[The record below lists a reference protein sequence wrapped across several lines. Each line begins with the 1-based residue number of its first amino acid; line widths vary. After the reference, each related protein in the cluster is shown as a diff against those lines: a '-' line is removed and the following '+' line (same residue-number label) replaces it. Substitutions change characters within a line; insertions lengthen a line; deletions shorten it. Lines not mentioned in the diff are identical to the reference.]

1 MEPTWSYTIKNLI
14 NNTEANKIE
23 DEQRILLAKNQEQ
36 TKRNTINNN
45 NNYLTDNDDDCA
57 STISS
62 SLVLPNTD
70 FSSAKLVKNS
80 FLESSNKNLNQT
92 QNQQETFLK
101 LVDPNSRSNS
111 THQNNRNDLCIKSD
125 SLKYFKSRNNCK
137 KKNRINY
144 IRNYYSA
151 TEGDEEEYYIDDDDE
166 EDAES
171 GVSIALTDNPNYY
184 NNNRNNYDNPNLVSH
199 ASITLRQPLKDV
211 NYFSDTEKSSLSK
224 KNSFLIRNRNYNN
237 NNNNSNT
244 LLSKFSSSSD
254 HFTKNPTNNNN
265 NNLKKNFE
273 ISANYNNRSNLDNI
287 SNRSINLDSNV
298 KRRSRI
304 SESNNNDFKCLT
316 QPFNNN
322 IENSITN
329 PSSRRG
335 TLFEISKEKEENYL
349 KIIEPRKKMVS
360 FQQQQE
366 QQQMYHNP
374 HGFSKLSPLNNR
386 NLNTEMGQNDN
397 DANSN
402 YSKSRPTQ
410 QVYSSVN
417 FQSKPIQQATPK
429 PYTPYNYWSAN
440 PAFVGGSGASSS
452 VNSGSIVNQ
461 QQSQQQ
467 HQHQQ
472 QQQHSYQN
480 YNMNEEIDS
489 KTGNL

>member
-23 DEQRILLAKNQEQ
+23 DEQRILLLKNQEQ
-36 TKRNTINNN
+36 TKRNPINNSN

-70 FSSAKLVKNS
+70 FSSKLVKNS
-80 FLESSNKNLNQT
+80 FLESSSNIKNLNQT

-101 LVDPNSRSNS
+101 LVDPNSRSN
-111 THQNNRNDLCIKSD
+111 HKNKNDLFIKSD
-125 SLKYFKSRNNCK
+125 SLKYFKSKNNCK

-144 IRNYYSA
+144 TRNYYSA
-151 TEGDEEEYYIDDDDE
+151 TEGDEEEYHIDDDGDD
-166 EDAES
+166 DAES

-184 NNNRNNYDNPNLVSH
+184 NNRNNYDNPNLVSH

-237 NNNNSNT
+237 NSNT
-244 LLSKFSSSSD
+244 LLSKFSSSD

-304 SESNNNDFKCLT
+304 SGSNNNDFKCLT
-316 QPFNNN
+316 QPFNNS

-329 PSSRRG
+329 PRRNP
-335 TLFEISKEKEENYL
+335 IEKEENYL

-374 HGFSKLSPLNNR
+374 HGFSKLSPLNSR
-386 NLNTEMGQNDN
+386 NMNSEMGQNDN
-397 DANSN
+397 DTNSN

-417 FQSKPIQQATPK
+417 FQNKPIQQATPK

-440 PAFVGGSGASSS
+440 PAFVGGSGANSSG
-452 VNSGSIVNQ
+452 NSGSILNQ

-467 HQHQQ
+467 QQ
-472 QQQHSYQN
+472 QQQHQQHSYQN

-489 KTGNL
+489 KTGKLNISIENE